1 MAADDE
7 TDRPLSDKELRARK
21 WSEDQDAVNGFMRGV
36 GGMVVF
42 GLAGLAFLIGL
53 ILTLIPSGG

>member
-1 MAADDE
+1 MAADGNDN
-7 TDRPLSDKELRARK
+7 RPLSEMEARMRK
-21 WSEDQDAVNGFMRGV
+21 WTDAQDQVSGFMRGV

-42 GLAGLAFLIGL
+42 GVIGLAFIVGF